1 VRGASLTA
9 VPVGRTARRGLIAR
23 DRLTARLVS
32 SIDAPVAL
40 LVAPAGY
47 GKTTVLAQWEVADER
62 PFVWIT
68 LEDHENDPARLLG
81 SIARALTV
89 LGPVDQAVFDALS
102 APRPSILNV
111 VLPRLIDA
119 VAALDR
125 PFVLVLDDL
134 HRVDEPV
141 SLKALSVLA
150 EHMPPLSQLALAGHT
165 EPGVGIGRLR
175 ARGSVAELNAKDL
188 VMTRSEAAELI
199 RGAGFELGP
208 GAIRRLVER
217 TEGWPAGLYV
227 ATLTLTGESD
237 PDAAIEHFAGDDRM
251 VADYLRE
258 EFLSRQSY
266 DDLRF
271 LTATSILD
279 RLTGPLCDAVVQR
292 EGSAETLRRLSRAN
306 LLLVPLDR
314 RDEQYRYHA
323 LLREMLAAELHRFGS
338 RRESELHMRAS
349 RWYSEHGDFDRAVP
363 HAIAAGD
370 RGEAGRLIWLKTPE
384 YESGGRGATLRRWLD
399 RFTDEDITASP
410 ELCLASAVN
419 YSTMGDGGQVE
430 RWTAAAMSAVAAA
443 PSAERRPIEVAA
455 ALVRAVGAARNGVTR
470 MSQDVVAA
478 GAALPD
484 ESRWR
489 SVCSFL
495 EGVAD
500 HLTGERVRAR
510 ATLGEA
516 VRRAAPATPNIH
528 TLALAQLALLE
539 IDEGDADAASTLT
552 LQATAKAERVGLIDY
567 PTSALLFAVAALVH
581 ARHGRVE
588 HALRN
593 ARRCERLLD
602 ELADFSPWYE
612 AETRIVAA
620 RALLLL
626 DDVPAARRLL
636 AEAEA
641 HQRATPDATVLE
653 DWRCEAERD
662 AESVGELGRW
672 PLTKAELRLLR
683 HLPSYLSFREIG
695 EQLFVS
701 TNTVKTQAQAVYR
714 KLGVSSR
721 AEAVATAQAAG
732 LIPSAEAAA
741 RETRDERGPP
751 GRVGAF

>member
-1 VRGASLTA
+1 MNPLKHEDPGGEVRGGSPTA
-9 VPVGRTARRGLIAR
+9 VATRRTARRGLVAR

-32 SIDAPVAL
+32 SADAPVAL
-40 LVAPAGY
+40 LLAPAGY
-47 GKTTVLAQWEVADER
+47 GKTTVIAQWEAADER

-68 LEDHENDPARLLG
+68 LEDHDNDPARLLG
-81 SIARALTV
+81 GIATALTD

-102 APRPSILNV
+102 APRPSIINV

-134 HRVDEPV
+134 HRIADPV
-141 SLKALSVLA
+141 ALKALSVLA
-150 EHMPPLSQLALAGHT
+150 EHIRLPSQLALVGHM

-175 ARGSVAELNAKDL
+175 AHGRVVELNAKDL

-217 TEGWPAGLYV
+217 TEGWPAALYL
-227 ATLTLTGESD
+227 ATLTLGGESD
-237 PDAAIEHFAGDDRM
+237 PAAAIEHFAGDDRL

-258 EFLSRQSY
+258 EFLSRQSH

-279 RLTGPLCDAVVQR
+279 RLTGPLCDAVAGC

-323 LLREMLAAELHRFGS
+323 LLREMLAAELHRLGAG
-338 RRESELHMRAS
+338 RESELHMRAS
-349 RWYSEHGDFDRAVP
+349 RWYAAHGDFDRAVP

-370 RGEAGRLIWLKTPE
+370 RGEAGRLIWAKTPE

-399 RFTDEDITASP
+399 RFTDEDVGASP

-419 YSTMGDGGQVE
+419 YSTMGNGGQVE
-430 RWTAAAMSAVAAA
+430 RWTAAATSAVAGA
-443 PSAERRPIEVAA
+443 PPAERRPIEVAA
-455 ALVRAVGAARNGVTR
+455 ALVRAVGAARNGVVR
-470 MSQDVVAA
+470 MRKDVVAA
-478 GAALPD
+478 ASALPD

-500 HLTGERVRAR
+500 HLTAERVRAR
-510 ATLGEA
+510 TTLGEA

-539 IDEGDADAASTLT
+539 IDEDDADAASTLT
-552 LQATAKAERVGLIDY
+552 LQAMAKADRVGLVDY
-567 PTSALLFAVAALVH
+567 PTSALLFAVAALVR

-588 HALRN
+588 HALRD
-593 ARRCERLLD
+593 AKRCDRLLG
-602 ELADFSPWYE
+602 ELTDFSPWYE

-626 DDVPAARRLL
+626 DDVPSARRLL
-636 AEAEA
+636 NEAEA
-641 HQRATPDATVLE
+641 QLHSTPDATVLE
-653 DWRCEAERD
+653 DWRREAERD
-662 AESVGELGRW
+662 AESVGELGDRW

-683 HLPSYLSFREIG
+683 HLPSHLSFREIG
-695 EQLFVS
+695 EELFVS

-732 LIPSAEAAA
+732 LVPRAEA
-741 RETRDERGPP
+741 RG
-751 GRVGAF
+751 